1 MTTTPPRWNLSNI
14 YASVEDPRLAS
25 DLEWCQTQTRL
36 LESRFESELLPLAPE
51 NARPEALAPLLNHL
65 VDDLNA
71 LILKSATIDAF
82 LYGLITTNSFDKQ
95 AEQMLS
101 RFEIARVPFQNLLVR
116 LRAWFGRLGQAL
128 PAALNSVGSA
138 RAHAFM
144 LLEEAE
150 QSRYQMSEP
159 EELLANELTLSGGS
173 AWDKLQGTLTSQKT
187 VPFELDGKV
196 QDLPMPALINLRSH
210 PSAEVRQRAY
220 ETEQHVWEELK
231 EPLAACLNG
240 VKGETITLDRHRGR
254 RDSLHASLDMAR
266 IDQATLDAMLAA
278 IQASLPSFRRYFQ
291 AKARLLGM
299 EKLPWWSL
307 LAPLGESNTAYS
319 FEEARDVI
327 LTHFGSFSAEL
338 KEFART
344 AFEQRWI
351 DAEQRP
357 GKRGGAY
364 CMEIPALKESR
375 VLCNFDGSLDQV
387 MTIAHELGHSF
398 HNYCAFKADKTPL
411 QTRTPMTLAET
422 ASIMCETIVFNAILA
437 SVKGTQDELPI
448 LESNLSGCAEV
459 IVDIYSRFLF
469 EQEVFTRRQKSTL
482 SADEI
487 SEIMLD
493 AQRTSYGDGLDENVL
508 HKYMWTWKPHY
519 YSPSLA
525 FYNYPYAF
533 GLLFATG
540 LYAIFQERGEAFVPE
555 YMQLLAST
563 GEASAADLA
572 ARFGI
577 DIRDQAFW
585 AASLRVIARRIER
598 YIELSL

>member
-1 MTTTPPRWNLSNI
+1 MTQTPPRWNLANI
-14 YASVEDPRLAS
+14 YESVDDPRLAA
-25 DLEWCQTQTRL
+25 DFDWIQTQTKL
-36 LESRFESELLPLAPE
+36 VESRFETELQRLTPE
-51 NARPEALAPLLNHL
+51 NALPETLNPLLNQL
-65 VDDLNA
+65 VEDLNA
-71 LILKSATIDAF
+71 LILKSGTIDAY
-82 LYGLITTNSFDKQ
+82 LYGLITTDSFDKK
-95 AEQMLS
+95 AEQMQS

-116 LRAWFGRLGQAL
+116 LRAWFGRLGRAL
-128 PAALNSVGSA
+128 PEALQAPGSA
-138 RAHAFM
+138 SEHAFI

-150 QSRYQMSEP
+150 QSRYQMSEA

-196 QDLPMPALINLRSH
+196 EELPMPALINLRSH
-210 PSAEVRQRAY
+210 PSAEIRERAY
-220 ETEQHVWEELK
+220 QAEHQVWEELK

-240 VKGETITLDRHRGR
+240 VKGETITLDKHRGR

-266 IDQATLDAMLAA
+266 IDQETLDAMLAA
-278 IQASLPSFRRYFQ
+278 IKASLPSFRRYFQ

-307 LAPLGESNTAYS
+307 LAPLGESSQSFS
-319 FEEARDVI
+319 FEKARDLI

-338 KEFART
+338 ESFARA
-344 AFEQRWI
+344 AFDQHWI

-387 MTIAHELGHSF
+387 MTIAHELGHGF

-437 SVKGTQDELPI
+437 GISDPQEELAI
-448 LESNLSGCAEV
+448 LESNLSGSGEV

-469 EQEVFTRRQKSTL
+469 EKELFARRAQSAL

-493 AQRTSYGDGLDENVL
+493 AQRQSYGDGLDQNVL

-519 YSPSLA
+519 YSASLA

-540 LYAIFQERGEAFVPE
+540 LYAIYQKRGEEFVPD

-585 AASLRVIARRIER
+585 AGSLDVITERINR
-598 YIELSL
+598 YIQLSQ